1 MPQRSRR
8 GVSFVQSPATPA
20 PLSVAGRLSGV
31 LRLARVIFA
40 LAILTWLV
48 SAPLPLA
55 RAQVNGFAQPVVV
68 EQLTVSTT
76 GGNCRVFLTTVD
88 LLDPRVSIKTTG
100 AIANPP
106 AGADSTLITVPA
118 WRTANNARVAINAN
132 FFSTLTGGNADILG
146 LSVSNGTVVSPAR
159 LFGTGNPDPAI
170 VFGDDRLAKVD
181 YIAPGATAGVH
192 NAVAGIGPSAT
203 DAVLGTLLVTDGQ
216 NTGATARVDP
226 LNRNPRTAIGVSRD
240 GTRLFLFVVD
250 GRQAS
255 SVGMTLPEVADFLIK
270 RGVWRA
276 INLDGGGSSSFVAR
290 LDNNSTLQN
299 IPSDTGNAF
308 RGVANH
314 LGIMVNGT
322 FAGGTERV
330 RRPIRGVWLRPPGAP
345 GQTGDLALLD
355 SKMATLAANGI
366 RDLFLEAL
374 FWGKETGQTGLFPG
388 HAFTNNTGDYL
399 AQAIQLANK
408 NGIRLHAWCET
419 GYLDFG
425 TNPSALLTAN
435 PGWVVKN
442 IDQTPDPQTGVPV
455 TGDIDFQ
462 RFVNLGNPGV
472 RTQLNSYFTA
482 MANKYVSLEGI
493 QADYHFFPLAPSSAA
508 PWSYDDWA
516 RGAYQAQFGVDPQS
530 FANTAGTT
538 FHTNWLA
545 WNRNNVTQALVQIG
559 DATRAVSPS
568 ISLSSV
574 AFADWSSAFH
584 RSKMIDLPSWG
595 TTNAS
600 DMYFFMAYFTIS
612 GTSVTQI
619 NAGIAAIQADVDRAK
634 TALPGKRAI
643 AGLANLTDILR
654 LNVTQQLNAIKG
666 RGVEDFAW
674 FEANTMIANPSMLT
688 MLNTWVSS
696 TATKQLGD
704 LNNDGYLDQRDIT
717 LFDALF
723 TGTPI
728 TPPGVNT
735 RYDLNADNTIN
746 AVDRVELLRLF
757 KRSVFGEDGA
767 VDSRDLRALNLARTN
782 GNGTIPAILNRWDL
796 NADGKVND
804 LDAQILRDN
813 ATTDLSLLTDIN
825 NDGVRNID
833 DVYAQFAIPA
843 DVNRDGVIDSQDQIE
858 FIASFRQFEATASRG
873 VQR

>member
-1 MPQRSRR
+1 MPHRPSPCLSLALPRR
-8 GVSFVQSPATPA
+8 DLV
-20 PLSVAGRLSGV
+20 
-31 LRLARVIFA
+31 ARVIFA
-40 LAILTWLV
+40 LAILTSLV
-48 SAPLPLA
+48 PLTTVT
-55 RAQVNGFAQPVVV
+55 AQVNGFAQPVVV
-68 EQLTVSTT
+68 EQLTVSTP
-76 GGNCRVFLTTVD
+76 GGNCRVFLATVD
-88 LLDPRVSIKTTG
+88 LLDPRVSIKTTA

-106 AGADSTLITVPA
+106 AGADSTLTTVPA

-132 FFSTLTGGNADILG
+132 FFSTLSGGNSDILG
-146 LSVSNGTVVSPAR
+146 LSVSNGVVVSPAR

-170 VFGDDRLAKVD
+170 VFGDDRIAKVD
-181 YIAPGATAGVH
+181 FIAPGATTGIY
-192 NAVAGIGPSAT
+192 NAVAGIGPSAS
-203 DAVLGTLLVTDGQ
+203 DGFPGTLLVTDGQ

-226 LNRNPRTAIGVSRD
+226 LNRNPRTAAGVSRD

-250 GRQAS
+250 GRQTS

-276 INLDGGGSSSFVAR
+276 VNLDGGGSSSFVAR
-290 LDNNSTLQN
+290 LDNNTTLQN
-299 IPSDTGNAF
+299 TPSDTGNVF
-308 RGVANH
+308 RPVANH

-322 FAGGTERV
+322 LAGGTERV

-345 GQTGDLALLD
+345 GQAGDLALLD
-355 SKMATLAANGI
+355 SKMATLAANGV
-366 RDLFLEAL
+366 RDMFLESL

-425 TNPSALLTAN
+425 TSPSALLTAN

-442 IDQTPDPQTGVPV
+442 IDQTPDPQTGQPV
-455 TGDIDFQ
+455 TGDLDNQ

-472 RTQLNSYFTA
+472 RTQLNSFFSA
-482 MANKYVSLEGI
+482 MATKYVGLEGL
-493 QADYHFFPLAPSSAA
+493 QADYHFFPLAPSGAA

-516 RGAYQAQFGVDPQS
+516 RGAYQAEFGVDPQT
-530 FANTAGTT
+530 FANTAGTNY
-538 FHTNWLA
+538 HTNWLS

-568 ISLSSV
+568 VRLSSV
-574 AFADWSSAFH
+574 AFADWNSAFH

-612 GTSVTQI
+612 GTSPSQ
-619 NAGIAAIQADVDRAK
+619 IAAGVTAIQNDVDRAK
-634 TALPGKRAI
+634 TALPGKRAV
-643 AGLANLTDILR
+643 AGLANATNLLR
-654 LNVTQQLNAIKG
+654 LNVTQQLDAIKG

-674 FEANTMIANPSMLT
+674 FEANTMLANPTMLT
-688 MLNTWVSS
+688 MLNTWVTN

-717 LFDALF
+717 LFDTVF

-728 TPPGVNT
+728 TPPGANV

-746 AVDRVELLRLF
+746 ATDRIELVRLF
-757 KRSVFGEDGA
+757 KRSVFGEDGV
-767 VDSRDLRALNLARTN
+767 VDARDLRALNLARTSGN
-782 GNGTIPAILNRWDL
+782 GNVPAILNRWDL
-796 NADGKVND
+796 NADGKVD
-804 LDAQILRDN
+804 DADAQIVRDN
-813 ATTDLSLLTDIN
+813 ATSDLSLRMDVN
-825 NDGVRNID
+825 NDGESDID
-833 DVYAQFAIPA
+833 DLYAQFGSPV
-843 DVNRDGVIDSQDQIE
+843 DVNRDGAVDFQDQLDLV
-858 FIASFRQFEATASRG
+858 AGFRRFEVNASRG